1 LNLIFACGKIIL
13 HAKVP
18 EIFAE
23 VAELADAVDSKSTA
37 VKSVPVRVRPSAP
50 KSIESLL
57 HERLFYVMQ
66 VLFHFRRRSNT
77 KLHSKKN

>member
-50 KSIESLL
+50 KV
-57 HERLFYVMQ
+57 Y
-66 VLFHFRRRSNT
+66 T
-77 KLHSKKN
+77 C